1 MPNIKQSRFVSTVE
15 AGKML
20 NVSRQQV
27 NLYCRLGKYKTA
39 ENVGGT
45 WIIERKEIEEL
56 ANKPN
61 KQKPSK

>member
-1 MPNIKQSRFVSTVE
+1 
-15 AGKML
+15 ML